1 VKRRGRERGRERKK
15 GKRKGKGKV
24 EGRQLKKSWTHG
36 RMHGHSGDFI
46 LWTDKKLSV
55 QQSVFVIVIVVS
67 SQHLE

>member
-1 VKRRGRERGRERKK
+1 M
-15 GKRKGKGKV
+15 